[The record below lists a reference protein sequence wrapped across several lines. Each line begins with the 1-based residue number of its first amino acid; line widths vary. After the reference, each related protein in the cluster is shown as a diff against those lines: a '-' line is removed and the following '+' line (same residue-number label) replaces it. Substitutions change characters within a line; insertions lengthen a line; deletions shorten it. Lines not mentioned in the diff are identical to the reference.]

1 MSWSYR
7 VAGTQHSTTEWT
19 FGIIE
24 VYHQDG
30 VIGYWSANYVYPFGE
45 DFKSLVWDV
54 EQMSKCLS
62 LPVVNYK
69 SLEAGKLISE
79 CELQIDG
86 NGVIKL
92 ISGISWR

>member
-7 VAGTQHSTTEWT
+7 VAGTRHSTTEWT

-24 VYHQDG
+24 IYHQDD
-30 VIGYWSANYVYPFGE
+30 VIDCWSANYVYPFGE
-45 DFKSLVWDV
+45 DFKNLVWDV

-62 LPVVNYK
+62 LPVVNYT
-69 SLEAGKLISE
+69 SLETGKLIKD

-86 NGVIKL
+86 NGIVGL
-92 ISGISWR
+92 MENFYG